1 MSSDLRLTLTLT
13 LTLTLLL
20 LSSACGGKRRPAA
33 HPRTSTVPLPTVR
46 VGDCAAPERDGVHS
60 DTPRMRRADRDLDGD
75 GTPEAVVADE
85 TMCTADG
92 NCYWNIFIR
101 TDAGECERYAG
112 ALAGAALEPLP
123 AVAGMAW
130 PPVRAYWNLGGG
142 KRVLVQE
149 YQFRRGGYVLY
160 DTLVC
165 RREAD
170 DRLQC
175 TEDTR

>member
-1 MSSDLRLTLTLT
+1 MSSRPLALALALA
-13 LTLTLLL
+13 LAPLGLGL
-20 LSSACGGKRRPAA
+20 SACGSKNRASS
-33 HPRTSTVPLPTVR
+33 HPRSATVPIPTVR
-46 VGDCAAPERDGVHS
+46 VGDCAAPERDGVHG
-60 DTPRMRRADRDLDGD
+60 DAPRMRRADRDLDGD

-92 NCYWNIFIR
+92 NCYWNVFVR
-101 TDAGECERYAG
+101 SEASECERYAG
-112 ALAGAALEPLP
+112 ALAGAALEPLAATP
-123 AVAGMAW
+123 GTAW

-149 YQFRRGGYVLY
+149 YQFRRGGYVLN

-165 RREAD
+165 RREPD